1 MYSKAGLSG
10 SIFFKQSGSNSSPPT
25 RTRRYPSGENIVTA
39 GPNPR
44 HRRWPTPPLPPVA
57 AAAATTRQP
66 RNPPPHTPHRH
77 LSTAV
82 SSSASSKTLPLRTRE
97 RNSSPRPPSHR
108 GCTTCSVTLP
118 SPPWGRPSPH
128 RRRRKGETSGGLP
141 PPPRTY
147 SSNPNSRIP
156 DSLQGNPWLLLPA
169 EGSDPGMPS
178 GRSGLGWGRRLQGL
192 ANRRIHHLLPVM
204 RGMHLVWY

>member
-1 MYSKAGLSG
+1 MSQGKICLL
-10 SIFFKQSGSNSSPPT
+10 FKEKSGSNSSPPT

-44 HRRWPTPPLPPVA
+44 PRRWPTPPPPPPVA
-57 AAAATTRQP
+57 AAAPTTRQP

-97 RNSSPRPPSHR
+97 RNSSPRPTSQR
-108 GCTTCSVTLP
+108 GRTISSVTLP
-118 SPPWGRPSPH
+118 SPPWGRSSPH
-128 RRRRKGETSGGLP
+128 RRRHKGETSGGLR

-147 SSNPNSRIP
+147 SSNPYSRIP
-156 DSLQGNPWLLLPA
+156 DSLQGNPSLLLPA
-169 EGSDPGMPS
+169 ECSDPGMPS
-178 GRSGLGWGRRLQGL
+178 GRRGLGRGRRLQGL

-204 RGMHLVWY
+204 HGMHLVLY